1 MGRVS
6 NETNLVVALLKEKA
20 KAEKQLSSRQAKV
33 LKEENQQVFYEK
45 GINWVL
51 NTLDQILQDEII
63 GK

>member
-33 LKEENQQVFYEK
+33 LKEEKQQVFYEK
-45 GINWVL
+45 GISWVL
-51 NTLDQILQDEII
+51 NTLDEILNQEIV

>member
-6 NETNLVVALLKEKA
+6 NETNLAVALLKEKA
-20 KAEKQLSSRQAKV
+20 KAEKSLSARQAKV
-33 LKEENQQVFYEK
+33 LKEGKQQVFYEK